1 MSAKVQYIWSIKSS
15 YTEGVDQK
23 QRAKDKSDIVA
34 LHLKKLER
42 SLLLGHQ
49 LDAKV
54 QLYLRNGGGAVP
66 ARIAMAG
73 SWGICLKCDQSKLGK
88 FRGHVELN

>member
-1 MSAKVQYIWSIKSS
+1 MSAKVQYIRSIKSS

-34 LHLKKLER
+34 LHLKKLVR
-42 SLLLGHQ
+42 PLLRGHQ

-54 QLYLRNGGGAVP
+54 QLYLKKVGTEEEQCQPVLQWQVPGAFV
-66 ARIAMAG
+66 
-73 SWGICLKCDQSKLGK
+73 
-88 FRGHVELN
+88 